1 MNIELA
7 KALDADIATA
17 IWSQDCYDSGS
28 MWFNGEIF
36 ETNSNFK
43 KGILGFL
50 KMKWSFFRSKK
61 LLKNYTHILFSNEA
75 ISWIWSILPD
85 TKTYYYAHSIS
96 RHLFD
101 QREDYIKKVPFLLK
115 PAFRIFSLILR
126 EIYKKEIGK
135 VGTIFVN
142 SKENQNNMKTL
153 LGRDDAIVI
162 YPSVDTEKFNIFSKK
177 EILQVF
183 AKEWISLLYKKY
195 YISFSRLTHAKRID
209 TIIRAFQKNPDKKIV
224 ILYGKNDSQKDE
236 FMNLADG
243 CTNIIF
249 HELIDNNNLPY
260 IIWWAIA
267 SICISKNEDF
277 WMVAIESMA
286 CGVPVIW
293 ANEGGFKENV
303 LDNKTGYLI
312 TTEDL
317 EENLVNIL
325 QDIPTDNYTSM
336 SDICREHSLHFSK
349 EKMIVEIQKFIT

>member
-1 MNIELA
+1 MKKMLLFHDTFLMRGGAERMNIELA
-7 KALDADIATA
+7 KAFDADIATA
-17 IWSQDCYDSGS
+17 TWSRDCYDASS
-28 MWFNGEIF
+28 MGFNGEIF

-61 LLKNYTHILFSNEA
+61 ILKNYTYILFSNEA
-75 ISWIWSILPD
+75 ISGIWNILPG

-101 QREDYIKKVPFLLK
+101 QREDYIKKVPFLLR
-115 PAFRIFSLILR
+115 PAFRLFSLILR
-126 EIYKKEIGK
+126 EIYKKEIAK

-153 LGRDDAIVI
+153 LSRDDAIVI

-183 AKEWISLLYKKY
+183 AIEGLSMGYKEY

-209 TIIRAFQKNPDKKIV
+209 TIIRAFKKNPDKKIV

-236 FMNLADG
+236 FMNLANG
-243 CTNIIF
+243 YANIIF
-249 HELIDNNNLPY
+249 HELTDNNNLPY
-260 IIWWAIA
+260 VIGGAIA

-277 WMVAIESMA
+277 GMVAI
-286 CGVPVIW
+286 
-293 ANEGGFKENV
+293 
-303 LDNKTGYLI
+303 
-312 TTEDL
+312 
-317 EENLVNIL
+317 
-325 QDIPTDNYTSM
+325 
-336 SDICREHSLHFSK
+336 
-349 EKMIVEIQKFIT
+349 